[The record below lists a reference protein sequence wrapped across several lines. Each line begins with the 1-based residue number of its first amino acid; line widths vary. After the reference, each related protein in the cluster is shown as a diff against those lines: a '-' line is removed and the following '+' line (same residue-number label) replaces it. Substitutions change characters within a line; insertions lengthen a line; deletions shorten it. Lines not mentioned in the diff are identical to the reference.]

1 MRGRS
6 PHGRTRQARAAATRS
21 HPAVMTLPEDES
33 LRGDQAPDPLPAAL
47 LALADHEERLA
58 EVGRQVDD
66 LDGRLQALERG
77 PRRDEL
83 ADEAG
88 YSPIPAPRWW
98 LLPAVDRAEAVERLA
113 AWVDQVY
120 VGSYGHLAGML
131 APCWREHDL
140 CLFILDFAS
149 ELHSVL
155 YLRPSRSARTL
166 GDQAE
171 FALRILPAAAE
182 LMRAETSRCDHTPTR
197 ASTSPTPNVLMRGT
211 GSAGANARAGS
222 RSYGSQV
229 SRR

>member
-1 MRGRS
+1 
-6 PHGRTRQARAAATRS
+6 
-21 HPAVMTLPEDES
+21 MTVPEDQT
-33 LRGDQAPDPLPAAL
+33 LRTGPAPDTLPAAL

-58 EVGRQVDD
+58 NVGRQVDD
-66 LDGRLQALERG
+66 LGARLQALEHRRG
-77 PRRDEL
+77 RDEVP
-83 ADEAG
+83 DEAG
-88 YSPIPAPRWW
+88 YAPIPAPQWW
-98 LLPAVDRAEAVERLA
+98 LLPSADRAEAVGRLA

-120 VGSYGHLAGML
+120 AKSYGHLAGML
-131 APCWREHDL
+131 APCWRQHDL

-182 LMRAETSRCDHTPTR
+182 LMRAETSRCDHAP
-197 ASTSPTPNVLMRGT
+197 ASAHASPTPNVLMRET
-211 GSAGANARAGS
+211 GSAAANARVGS
-222 RSYGSQV
+222 RSYGTPG